1 MKNLLTLIF
10 TSLIIIENAYAQ
22 EIVHN
27 ISEEG
32 LDFIKKQESFVAN
45 PYFDHK
51 NFSIGY
57 GVQRLC
63 NGKAVTKKTK
73 PMTEQEAT
81 KHLKCLTDVK
91 NDLLI
96 AYYIDNK
103 MEVSQEMHD
112 VLLSFTYNLGS
123 YASLRSSVFKHLINK
138 QCYKAVESLKTY
150 NKASGKVLKGLTIR
164 RNAEAKTLLNG
175 CIKVNNGLGYNHYE
189 VEPKKVKKGK
199 KKNAK

>member
-1 MKNLLTLIF
+1 MKTLLTLICS
-10 TSLIIIENAYAQ
+10 SLIIIDNAFGQ
-22 EIVHN
+22 DLVHN

-45 PYFDHK
+45 PYLDHK
-51 NFSIGY
+51 QYSIGY
-57 GVQRLC
+57 GTGKLC

-103 MEVSQEMHD
+103 IEVSQEMHD

-123 YASLRSSVFKHLINK
+123 YAALRSSVFKHLHKKN
-138 QCYKAVESLKTY
+138 CYKAVESLKTY
-150 NKASGKVLKGLTIR
+150 NKASGQVLKGLTLR

-175 CIKVNNGLGYNHYE
+175 CIKVNNDLGYNHYE